1 MTVSEKPIEKG
12 ADAKLESNRKE
23 SSFVIDSD
31 FENVVSQLA
40 PRVDDTT
47 TPSLTFRVWVLGT
60 LFCVLLGVM
69 NQLFSF
75 RTNSFGVSS
84 YVAVLLAYPLGVLM
98 ARTIPAVEV
107 NLGPLGSF
115 NLNPGPFSVKEHVLI
130 GIFGST
136 GASGIYGTDNLVV
149 QKLWYELEIGPVWSI
164 LFLFA
169 SSTLGFGI
177 SGISRKFLIR
187 PAHMIWP
194 SVLPSVALYSTFH
207 SSKNE
212 DLDSNGVEHM
222 SRMKVFGIGAI
233 GMAAFHLIGP
243 GFVSPLLQYLPI
255 LCWIAP
261 ASATI
266 AQQVGSPVYGTGVLS
281 LTLDWTTIGSG
292 SMSIPFWSAANQFVS
307 YLFFM
312 WLITPLNVKGN
323 WFNQPE
329 PSISI
334 NSSKLMN
341 NVGMAIGAAKLVD
354 KSTNTIRDDVYE
366 ANRPIY
372 LSPFF
377 AWSYFGSMATFMA
390 AVSHT
395 IVWYGKDI
403 WARFRASQHDQE
415 EDIHCQLIDKYPES
429 LTTDMLGLTAAP
441 GKARALDNP
450 YPAQKLGQLHTHIK
464 AFCEVFLLG
473 YMIAD
478 LIETTWT
485 DMYCSRDSDSPHPPA
500 QLATMILS
508 TVTSAELMFRHSAH
522 LQQLPLVEFAK
533 LISHKYYKDEIP
545 AVLIASALATDPA
558 FVANVAAVNNCIWK
572 NKGSKTGA
580 VLLDHLRKY
589 VKVDAKSITK
599 GVDLA
604 AHLTWL
610 AQYKHGGTDTL
621 LSDMFDVKSGA
632 YCINRTK
639 SDRGNQQSGTKIGVS
654 ASSVK
659 TRMVHQT
666 HGGVSKVVGD
676 QIALGVAG
684 LWDLMDGDGVLAGE
698 TSIKVQLH
706 QHSPE
711 AHVYRAIWYVR
722 CPSVMGPG
730 FLLSAEA
737 MTKSR
742 GKGKKVE
749 WAGTANVVTSFHARR
764 VPVRDV
770 VDKFVDRAVHD
781 MARVVRDPVH
791 GPIVLDLCWRIALL
805 HPDVPERAECFSKL
819 EKYVAEI
826 SADEWKQV
834 TKIRQSMH
842 VAMRKELDAGVP
854 EFVVFKCPVN
864 TCGKVWPVAGA
875 LVYRATPNEGV
886 RYHFVCSCDKLDD
899 GTQLTKRTPPFG
911 VPHSSGLFVSTVTLA
926 RIARGLVRGS
936 PQRLVAASERFRDT
950 AWFPD
955 SKEHL
960 EVTRE
965 LERYRADGTF
975 NRSIKKIVA
984 MNKLDGEEVDLSR
997 SKRVRK

>member
-40 PRVDDTT
+40 PRTDDTT

-98 ARTIPAVEV
+98 ARTIPAVDIK
-107 NLGPLGSF
+107 LGPLGSF

-212 DLDSNGVEHM
+212 DVDSNGVEHM
-222 SRMKVFGIGAI
+222 SRMKVFGIGAL
-233 GMAAFHLIGP
+233 GMAVFHLLGP

-307 YLFFM
+307 YLIFM

-323 WFNQPE
+323 WFNQPK

-341 NVGMAIGAAKLVD
+341 NVGKAIGAAKLVD
-354 KSTNTIRDDVYE
+354 KSTNTIRDDIYE

-415 EDIHCQLIDKYPES
+415 EDIHCQLIDKYPEVPDTWYYAFFAITTV
-429 LTTDMLGLTAAP
+429 LTIVVCHFSGIQMVWYWCILAIIVSVVGTVPIAVVLATSGVALYMNVISEFIIGIILP
-441 GKARALDNP
+441 GKPVVMMAF
-450 YPAQKLGQLHTHIK
+450 KTLG
-464 AFCEVFLLG
+464 V
-473 YMIAD
+473 
-478 LIETTWT
+478 
-485 DMYCSRDSDSPHPPA
+485 
-500 QLATMILS
+500 
-508 TVTSAELMFRHSAH
+508 TVS
-522 LQQLPLVEFAK
+522 LQCL
-533 LISHKYYKDEIP
+533 
-545 AVLIASALATDPA
+545 
-558 FVANVAAVNNCIWK
+558 
-572 NKGSKTGA
+572 
-580 VLLDHLRKY
+580 
-589 VKVDAKSITK
+589 
-599 GVDLA
+599 
-604 AHLTWL
+604 
-610 AQYKHGGTDTL
+610 TL
-621 LSDMFDVKSGA
+621 LSDLKLGHYMKIAPRHVFIAQVFSQVLAVFVCWGTMEGWIASEEHVQWILDNGKAEGTGATWGATGFNIFYNASLIWGAIGPIRFFFESIYSPIIIGGLIAGAVTPIIFKIGDILVGSKVIPWHLFQSPLLYTVGSPGSNQGYVLTSFLISLFFQKYMFTKHQAWWKRYNYVLATSFDVGA
-632 YCINRTK
+632 ALLAIIITFGIN
-639 SDRGNQQSGTKIGVS
+639 DQGVTMP
-654 ASSVK
+654 AW
-659 TRMVHQT
+659 
-666 HGGVSKVVGD
+666 
-676 QIALGVAG
+676 ALNPQW
-684 LWDLMDGDGVLAGE
+684 LIDGD
-698 TSIKVQLH
+698 
-706 QHSPE
+706 
-711 AHVYRAIWYVR
+711 
-722 CPSVMGPG
+722 
-730 FLLSAEA
+730 
-737 MTKSR
+737 
-742 GKGKKVE
+742 
-749 WAGTANVVTSFHARR
+749 
-764 VPVRDV
+764 
-770 VDKFVDRAVHD
+770 
-781 MARVVRDPVH
+781 DP
-791 GPIVLDLCWRIALL
+791 CWI
-805 HPDVPERAECFSKL
+805 E
-819 EKYVAEI
+819 
-826 SADEWKQV
+826 
-834 TKIRQSMH
+834 
-842 VAMRKELDAGVP
+842 
-854 EFVVFKCPVN
+854 
-864 TCGKVWPVAGA
+864 
-875 LVYRATPNEGV
+875 
-886 RYHFVCSCDKLDD
+886 
-899 GTQLTKRTPPFG
+899 
-911 VPHSSGLFVSTVTLA
+911 
-926 RIARGLVRGS
+926 
-936 PQRLVAASERFRDT
+936 
-950 AWFPD
+950 
-955 SKEHL
+955 
-960 EVTRE
+960 
-965 LERYRADGTF
+965 
-975 NRSIKKIVA
+975 
-984 MNKLDGEEVDLSR
+984 
-997 SKRVRK
+997 

>member
-12 ADAKLESNRKE
+12 ADAKIESNRKE

-98 ARTIPAVEV
+98 AHTIPAVEV

-307 YLFFM
+307 YLIFM

-341 NVGMAIGAAKLVD
+341 NVGKAIGAAKLVD

-415 EDIHCQLIDKYPES
+415 EDIHCQLIDKYPEVPETWYYVFFA
-429 LTTDMLGLTAAP
+429 LTTVLTIVVCHFSGIQMVWYWCILAIIVSVVGTVPIAVVLATSGVALYMNVISEFIIGIILP
-441 GKARALDNP
+441 GKPVVMMAF
-450 YPAQKLGQLHTHIK
+450 KTLG
-464 AFCEVFLLG
+464 V
-473 YMIAD
+473 
-478 LIETTWT
+478 
-485 DMYCSRDSDSPHPPA
+485 
-500 QLATMILS
+500 
-508 TVTSAELMFRHSAH
+508 TVS
-522 LQQLPLVEFAK
+522 LQCL
-533 LISHKYYKDEIP
+533 
-545 AVLIASALATDPA
+545 
-558 FVANVAAVNNCIWK
+558 
-572 NKGSKTGA
+572 
-580 VLLDHLRKY
+580 
-589 VKVDAKSITK
+589 
-599 GVDLA
+599 
-604 AHLTWL
+604 
-610 AQYKHGGTDTL
+610 TL
-621 LSDMFDVKSGA
+621 LSDLKLGHYMKIAPRHVFIAQVFSQVLAVFVCWGTMEGWISSEEHVQWILDNGKAEGTGA
-632 YCINRTK
+632 TWGATGFNIFYNASLIWGAIGPIRFFFESIYSPIIIGGLIAGAVTPIIF
-639 SDRGNQQSGTKIGVS
+639 KIGDILV
-654 ASSVK
+654 
-659 TRMVHQT
+659 
-666 HGGVSKVVGD
+666 GSKIIPWHLFQSPLLYTVGSPGSN
-676 QIALGVAG
+676 QGY
-684 LWDLMDGDGVLAGE
+684 VL
-698 TSIKVQLH
+698 
-706 QHSPE
+706 
-711 AHVYRAIWYVR
+711 
-722 CPSVMGPG
+722 
-730 FLLSAEA
+730 
-737 MTKSR
+737 
-742 GKGKKVE
+742 
-749 WAGTANVVTSFHARR
+749 TSF
-764 VPVRDV
+764 
-770 VDKFVDRAVHD
+770 
-781 MARVVRDPVH
+781 
-791 GPIVLDLCWRIALL
+791 L
-805 HPDVPERAECFSKL
+805 
-819 EKYVAEI
+819 I
-826 SADEWKQV
+826 S
-834 TKIRQSMH
+834 
-842 VAMRKELDAGVP
+842 
-854 EFVVFKCPVN
+854 
-864 TCGKVWPVAGA
+864 
-875 LVYRATPNEGV
+875 
-886 RYHFVCSCDKLDD
+886 
-899 GTQLTKRTPPFG
+899 
-911 VPHSSGLFVSTVTLA
+911 
-926 RIARGLVRGS
+926 
-936 PQRLVAASERFRDT
+936 
-950 AWFPD
+950 
-955 SKEHL
+955 
-960 EVTRE
+960 
-965 LERYRADGTF
+965 
-975 NRSIKKIVA
+975 
-984 MNKLDGEEVDLSR
+984 
-997 SKRVRK
+997 